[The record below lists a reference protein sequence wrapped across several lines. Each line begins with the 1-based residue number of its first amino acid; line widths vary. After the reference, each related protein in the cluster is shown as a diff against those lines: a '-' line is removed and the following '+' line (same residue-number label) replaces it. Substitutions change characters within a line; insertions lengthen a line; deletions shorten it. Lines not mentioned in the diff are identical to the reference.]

1 MLCFDRYAARQQANL
16 APLYF
21 LAFMV
26 FGSMVMLNLF
36 IAVVIVS
43 GLSMVAPLRVC
54 TWVSKCCVYTLYA
67 SVWGTHG
74 MRAFG

>member
-1 MLCFDRYAARQQANL
+1 VNL

-43 GLSMVAPLRVC
+43 GGHAWSGLYMVSECCMC
-54 TWVSKCCVYTLYA
+54 TFCE
-67 SVWGTHG
+67 SVWGTYTLDAGVGLLG
-74 MRAFG
+74 M

>member
-1 MLCFDRYAARQQANL
+1 MRSFALLYVFFGRYAARQQANL

-43 GLSMVAPLRVC
+43 GGHAWWRRCLGQRI
-54 TWVSKCCVYTLYA
+54 
-67 SVWGTHG
+67 
-74 MRAFG
+74 